1 MKLKRFLAM
10 TLAVLMLALA
20 ASACGDTPASSTAGS
35 SAAQSSQAEQSA
47 ASEQTNSGEP
57 TKIVYSFI
65 VMGNEPADMQLV
77 QDAINEI
84 TIPEI
89 GVEVE
94 LQATAVGSYP
104 EQLTLAIT
112 GAEPLDLL
120 CTIPSGSA
128 HFNNMTAQNQL
139 IALNDLLDTYGQG
152 IKTEVGDKF
161 LEGTTIDGSIYSV
174 TTLYGKSTITYAAM
188 RTDILEANGLLEDA
202 EKAASLTDLEA
213 IFTKVYEADS
223 SMPVLVGSSGG
234 NVLNLP
240 GLFMSTDSFADMPL
254 YDDMGDGT
262 NNLAVVRYDDAT
274 KVTSLYEAEETKAI
288 YDKVREWYGNGWIHK
303 DASTT
308 QDTCQEIVKQG
319 KGFGYFF
326 LGEVDAKT
334 SQKTATGYDMT
345 LVEIATNPVQT
356 GSLRKFTWAIPVTS
370 QNPEAA
376 MKFLNMTYSDERIVN
391 LLNYGIE
398 DTHYVDT
405 GDGFITYAEGVD
417 ATNSGWG
424 LTTSFLFG
432 NQLLAKVWEGNEA
445 DIREKTKE
453 LNDSAEVS
461 PLLGFSFDN
470 SSVTNELASLTN
482 VISQYRP
489 ALQSGVA
496 TEENLDAFIT
506 ALKDAGLDSYVNE
519 MQTQLDAFLA
529 DK

>member
-10 TLAVLMLALA
+10 ALMVLVLVTA
-20 ASACGDTPASSTAGS
+20 AAACGETPAPFATGS
-35 SAAQSSQAEQSA
+35 ESKSGGEDSSA
-47 ASEQTNSGEP
+47 ASELAGTGE
-57 TKIVYSFI
+57 TEKIVYSFI
-65 VMGNEPADMQLV
+65 VMGNEPADLQPV

-139 IALNDLLDTYGQG
+139 ISLNDLLDTYGDG
-152 IKTEVGDKF
+152 IQNAVGDKF
-161 LEGTTIDGSIYSV
+161 LEGTTIDGNIYGV
-174 TTLYGKSTITYAAM
+174 TTVYGKSTITYAAM

-202 EKAASLTDLEA
+202 ENASSLSDLEA
-213 IFTKVYEADS
+213 IFEKVYAADS

-234 NVLNLP
+234 NILNLP
-240 GLFMSTDSFADMPL
+240 GVFMSTDPFADMPL

-262 NNLAVVRYDDAT
+262 NNLAVVRYDDPT
-274 KVTSLYEAEETKAI
+274 KVISLYEAPETKAV
-288 YDKVREWYGNGWIHK
+288 YDKVREWYQNGWIHK
-303 DASTT
+303 DAATT

-356 GSLRKFTWAIPVTS
+356 GSLRKFAWAIPVTS
-370 QNPEAA
+370 QHPEAA

-398 DTHYVDT
+398 GTHYAET

-417 ATNSGWG
+417 STNSGWG

-461 PLLGFSFDN
+461 PILGFSFDN
-470 SSVTNELASLTN
+470 SGVTNELASLTN

-496 TEENLDAFIT
+496 TEENLDTFIS
-506 ALKDAGLDSYVNE
+506 ALKDAGLDTYVNE
-519 MQTQLDAFLA
+519 MQAQLDAFLA